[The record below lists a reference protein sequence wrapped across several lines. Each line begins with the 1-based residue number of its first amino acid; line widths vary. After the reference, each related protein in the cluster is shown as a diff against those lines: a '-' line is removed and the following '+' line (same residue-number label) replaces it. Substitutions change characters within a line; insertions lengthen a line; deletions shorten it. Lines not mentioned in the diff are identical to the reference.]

1 MGILVSVQQTLD
13 GGYIVSG
20 SSTIT
25 PNESFF
31 IIKTNANGRMKSN
44 SQTFREIGSNAV
56 ISVQQGGLLMEDI

>member
-1 MGILVSVQQTLD
+1 MAQTFSGHSGRSVQQTLD

-31 IIKTNANGRMKSN
+31 IIKTNANGN
-44 SQTFREIGSNAV
+44 E
-56 ISVQQGGLLMEDI
+56 GGLKH